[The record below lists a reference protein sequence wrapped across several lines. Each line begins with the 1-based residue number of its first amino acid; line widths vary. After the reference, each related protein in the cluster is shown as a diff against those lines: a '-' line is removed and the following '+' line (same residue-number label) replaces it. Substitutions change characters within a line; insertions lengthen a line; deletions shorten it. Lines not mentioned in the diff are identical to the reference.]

1 MDFSDIW
8 GGVTK
13 KRKGVWLG
21 LGLGLGLLLFSLFNS
36 FSLFSLTHL
45 GRFHIKINNENVTRG
60 RKTRAIAATRFLDGY
75 TAYPRIPL
83 GTLVLPSH
91 PLAGWGGVRRPSP
104 RTSPWLLVLW
114 ASSFDP

>member
-75 TAYPRIPL
+75 SIPSDPAGNFSAPITSPSWLGRGSPSVSKDLTMALGPL
-83 GTLVLPSH
+83 GLEL
-91 PLAGWGGVRRPSP
+91 
-104 RTSPWLLVLW
+104 
-114 ASSFDP
+114 